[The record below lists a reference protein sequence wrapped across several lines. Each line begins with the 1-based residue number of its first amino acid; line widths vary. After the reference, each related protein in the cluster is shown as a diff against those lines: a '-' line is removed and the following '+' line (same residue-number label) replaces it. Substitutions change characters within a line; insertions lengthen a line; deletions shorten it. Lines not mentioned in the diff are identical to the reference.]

1 MIVGLVLAAGAG
13 RRYGGLKQ
21 LAPLGGRP
29 ILERVLAAMAA
40 SPVDGTVVVLGAQA
54 EAVLA
59 GVDLHGALPV
69 RCEEWEDGVSMSL
82 RAGLEAIPDAEAA
95 VVTVGDQPLLSPLAV
110 ERVLAARDP
119 ASRGA
124 GGSALAVR
132 ATYAGVPGH
141 PVVIENALFERARSL
156 SGDAGAR
163 ALLDSVPTL
172 SVPCDGLGRPEDVDT
187 PQELYRLGDELVA
200 Q

>member
-1 MIVGLVLAAGAG
+1 MIVGVVLAAGAG

-21 LAPLGGRP
+21 LAPLGGQP
-29 ILERVLAAMAA
+29 ILERVLAAMALA
-40 SPVDGTVVVLGAQA
+40 PVDGTVVVLGAQA

-82 RAGLEAIPDAEAA
+82 RAGLEAISDAEAA
-95 VVTVGDQPLLSPLAV
+95 VVAVGDQPFLSPLAV
-110 ERVLAARDP
+110 ERVLAAR
-119 ASRGA
+119 GA
-124 GGSALAVR
+124 GALAVR
-132 ATYAGVPGH
+132 ATYAGLPGH
-141 PVVIENALFERARSL
+141 PVVIENALFDHAREL
-156 SGDAGAR
+156 CGDAGAR
-163 ALLDSVPTL
+163 ALFDSVPTM

-187 PQELYRLGDELVA
+187 PQELDHLGRELVS